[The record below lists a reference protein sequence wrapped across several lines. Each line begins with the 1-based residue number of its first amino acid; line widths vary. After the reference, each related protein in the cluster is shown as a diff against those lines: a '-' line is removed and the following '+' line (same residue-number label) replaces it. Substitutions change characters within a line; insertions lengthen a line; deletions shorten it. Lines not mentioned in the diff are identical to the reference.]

1 MLNTTENP
9 FPGMNPYL
17 EQLELW
23 HQIHNRLIIAIADE
37 LTPQIV
43 PQYRVSIE
51 ERIYTTVET
60 PLLVG
65 ITDVSVTSRSN
76 NVATLSPV
84 ALAVP
89 TTVKVPMSEEITERY
104 LEIRSVPSK
113 EVICVIEVLSPK
125 NKRTGEGRTTYET
138 KRQKILASATHLV
151 EIDLLRGGEPI
162 PLVDAAATSDY
173 RVMVSRGYRRP
184 YADLYAFSLCDPMP
198 IFPIP
203 LKENESEPS
212 VNLQRL
218 INDIYQRTRLDL
230 EIDYSQPIKPKL
242 SPEEMIWMK
251 TILQ

>member
-17 EQLELW
+17 EQPELW
-23 HQIHNRLIIAIADE
+23 YQIHNRLIIAIADE

-65 ITDVSVTSRSN
+65 IADVSVTSRSG
-76 NVATLSPV
+76 NVATLSPET
-84 ALAVP
+84 LAVP

-184 YADLYAFSLCDPMP
+184 YADLYAFSLRDPMP

-212 VNLQRL
+212 VNLQRS
-218 INDIYQRTRLDL
+218 INNIYQRTRLDL
-230 EIDYSQPIKPKL
+230 EIDYSQPVRPKL

>member
-1 MLNTTENP
+1 MLNTAENP

-17 EQLELW
+17 EQPELW

-65 ITDVSVTSRSN
+65 IADVSVTNRSG
-76 NVATLSPV
+76 NVATLSPETIS
-84 ALAVP
+84 VP

-104 LEIRSVPSK
+104 LEIRSVPTK

-125 NKRTGEGRTTYET
+125 NKRNGEGRTTYET

-162 PLVDAAATSDY
+162 PLVDATATSDY

-184 YADLYAFSLCDPMP
+184 YADLYAFSLRDPMP

-230 EIDYSQPIKPKL
+230 EIDYSQPVKPKL
-242 SPEEMIWMK
+242 SSEEIIWVK